1 MLEVFCNKCRPTL
14 EVTSISDNKSELLNK
29 IVLSSVLSNFSK
41 KDNVR
46 GMKDLILYKYEN
58 PFRVT
63 LVLQNMVKYN
73 VNNNDLKLKRLARSP
88 S

>member
-1 MLEVFCNKCRPTL
+1 M
-14 EVTSISDNKSELLNK
+14 TSISDNKSELLNK

>member
-1 MLEVFCNKCRPTL
+1 MLEVFCNKCRPIL

-29 IVLSSVLSNFSK
+29 FVLLSVLNNFSK

-46 GMKDLILYKYEN
+46 GMKDLILCRYEN

-63 LVLQNMVKYN
+63 LVLQNMVK
-73 VNNNDLKLKRLARSP
+73 
-88 S
+88 

>member
-1 MLEVFCNKCRPTL
+1 MLN
-14 EVTSISDNKSELLNK
+14 
-29 IVLSSVLSNFSK
+29 NFSK

-46 GMKDLILYKYEN
+46 GMKDLILYRYEN

-73 VNNNDLKLKRLARSP
+73 VNNTNVKLKRLARSA